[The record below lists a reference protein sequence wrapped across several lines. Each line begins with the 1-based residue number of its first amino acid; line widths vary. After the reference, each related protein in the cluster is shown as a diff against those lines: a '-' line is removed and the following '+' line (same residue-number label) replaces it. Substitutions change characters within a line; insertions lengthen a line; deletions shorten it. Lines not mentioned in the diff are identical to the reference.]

1 MVNLALFFAGLLAL
15 FFGSELLVRG
25 ASKLAALL
33 GLSPL
38 VIGLTVVSVGTSAP
52 EIAVSVESAWRG
64 VTDLT
69 VGNVVGSNIFNVL
82 AILGLS
88 ALFIPL
94 SVHSQIIR
102 QEIPI
107 LITSAA
113 FLLFFGMDGLISFT
127 EALLLLLGL
136 LVYIFFLVRQAR
148 QANSEQ
154 DSLSQ
159 ESASEAKAGV
169 APDAAPTEG
178 TGFFTNPLGSASLV
192 VIGLVFLVLGS
203 QALVTASVAFAKLLG
218 VSDLVIGLTI
228 VAAGT
233 SLPELAAS
241 VAAAIKGER
250 DMAVGNVVGSSI
262 FNILGCLGIS
272 GLVASGGLVIPNSV
286 LVFDQWVMLA
296 AFLACIP
303 AFITGREIA
312 RWEGGV
318 FLFYYF
324 AYTGYLI
331 LASQSHQAL
340 EPYSQILLYGVI
352 PFTVISLVF
361 SLWRHKQKVMLTH

>member
-15 FFGSELLVRG
+15 VFGSELLVRG
-25 ASKLAALL
+25 ASVLAKLL

-38 VIGLTVVSVGTSAP
+38 VIGLTVVSIGTSAP

-64 VTDLT
+64 VADLA
-69 VGNVVGSNIFNVL
+69 VGNVVGSNVFNVL

-88 ALFIPL
+88 ALFVPL
-94 SVHSQIIR
+94 SVHNQIIR
-102 QEIPI
+102 QEMPI
-107 LITSAA
+107 LIGASG
-113 FLLFFGMDGLISFT
+113 LLLLFGMDGRIGPG
-127 EALLLLLGL
+127 EALLLLTGL
-136 LVYIFFLVRQAR
+136 ISYLVFLVRQAR
-148 QANSEQ
+148 QGAQNSQASQVDHQGIEDSTKQANQ
-154 DSLSQ
+154 
-159 ESASEAKAGV
+159 ASR
-169 APDAAPTEG
+169 P
-178 TGFFTNPLGSASLV
+178 GFFEHPFGSASLV
-192 VIGLVFLVLGS
+192 VLGLVL
-203 QALVTASVAFAKLLG
+203 LVTGAQAFVTSSVAFAKFLG
-218 VSDLVIGLTI
+218 VSDLIIGLTI

-241 VAAAIKGER
+241 VVAAIKGER

-262 FNILGCLGIS
+262 FNILGCLGLS
-272 GLVASGGLVIPNSV
+272 GLVASGGLPIPNTV

-296 AFLACIP
+296 AFLACLP

-312 RWEGGV
+312 RWEGGI

-324 AYTGYLI
+324 VYTGYLI

-352 PFTVISLVF
+352 PLTVAVLAL
-361 SLWRHKQKVMLTH
+361 SLWKHRAEATSRH

>member
-1 MVNLALFFAGLLAL
+1 MVHLFLFLAGLLAL
-15 FFGSELLVRG
+15 VVGSELLVRG
-25 ASKLAALL
+25 ASRLAALL

-38 VIGLTVVSVGTSAP
+38 VIGLTVVSIGTSAP

-69 VGNVVGSNIFNVL
+69 VGNVVGSNVFNVL

-94 SVHSQIIR
+94 SVHNQIIR
-102 QEIPI
+102 QEMPI
-107 LITSAA
+107 LIGASGL
-113 FLLFFGMDGLISFT
+113 LLFFGLDGQISPGEAFLLLAGLISYF
-127 EALLLLLGL
+127 
-136 LVYIFFLVRQAR
+136 VFLVRQAR
-148 QANSEQ
+148 QANQ
-154 DSLSQ
+154 NSQ
-159 ESASEAKAGV
+159 ASQVDHENIGNSTKQANQAST
-169 APDAAPTEG
+169 P
-178 TGFFTNPLGSASLV
+178 GFLERPFGSASLV
-192 VIGLVFLVLGS
+192 VVGLVLLVTGS
-203 QALVTASVAFAKLLG
+203 QALVTASVAFAKILG

-262 FNILGCLGIS
+262 FNILGCLGLS

-312 RWEGGV
+312 RWEGGI

-340 EPYSQILLYGVI
+340 DPYSQILLYGVV
-352 PFTVISLVF
+352 PLTVAVLAL
-361 SLWRHKQKVMLTH
+361 SLWKHRTQEVSSH